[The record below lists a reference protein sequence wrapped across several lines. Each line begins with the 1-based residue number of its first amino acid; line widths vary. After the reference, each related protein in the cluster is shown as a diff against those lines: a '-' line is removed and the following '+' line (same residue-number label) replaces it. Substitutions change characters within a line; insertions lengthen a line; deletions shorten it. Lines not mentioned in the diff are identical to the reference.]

1 VSELKVIEAS
11 RGFKYVE
18 FEDRN
23 GEPCSLQESGLATDD
38 CIWLGCDEI
47 GLKKFTPYK
56 GWEGVE
62 LQQDH
67 PYGIT
72 HVANNRMHLNREQV
86 AALLPFLQRFV
97 ETGYIF
103 QEEDK

>member
-1 VSELKVIEAS
+1 MSELKVIETS

-18 FEDRN
+18 FNDRN
-23 GEPCSLQESGLATDD
+23 GEPCSLQESSIATDD
-38 CIWLGCDEI
+38 CVWFGCDEI
-47 GLKKFTPYK
+47 GLKKFTPGK
-56 GWEGVE
+56 GWEDVE

-103 QEEDK
+103 EEEGK